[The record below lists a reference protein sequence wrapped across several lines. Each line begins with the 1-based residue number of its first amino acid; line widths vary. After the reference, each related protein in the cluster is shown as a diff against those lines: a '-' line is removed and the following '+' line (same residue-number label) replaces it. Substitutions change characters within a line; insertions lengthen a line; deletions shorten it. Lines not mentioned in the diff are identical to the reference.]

1 MAYTSEAKGRE
12 LTTVIREALNAF
24 DVVGAAAAIVHHDA
38 VLISDGL
45 GVRDLDS
52 GMAADQDTLYQMGRK
67 TPGFS
72 RGDISPLAREGQH
85 VPPSAGQFVA
95 RMWPP
100 AGLGIRMMAAI
111 DHMCANK
118 GGDERHGHPA
128 RLSVP
133 AGPLARGGPAAH
145 HVCGARPLRLESG
158 TGPESASPRAGG
170 ALAGVRRLGG
180 DVPVLER
187 HP

>member
-118 GGDERHGHPA
+118 GGTSGMVIRRGDRF
-128 RLSVP
+128 RLDPS
-133 AGPLARGGPAAH
+133 
-145 HVCGARPLRLESG
+145 
-158 TGPESASPRAGG
+158 PE
-170 ALAGVRRLGG
+170 VDRRLTTFVGHARC
-180 DVPVLER
+180 V
-187 HP
+187 

>member
-111 DHMCANK
+111 DHMCVN
-118 GGDERHGHPA
+118 
-128 RLSVP
+128 
-133 AGPLARGGPAAH
+133 RGGRAAWSSGAAIGSGWTPRPRWTGGSPRLWGTPAAS
-145 HVCGARPLRLESG
+145 RI
-158 TGPESASPRAGG
+158 
-170 ALAGVRRLGG
+170 RRW
-180 DVPVLER
+180 P
-187 HP
+187 